1 MLLPAS
7 LLPWNKIYWETAVIE
22 LSLLPQPQ
30 RDGDEVALEGRS
42 MWMKEEVSGAPW
54 PWKSTKLV
62 LVFVIAGCRDACSA
76 PSALKELGY
85 IWKGLSSLQFF
96 PVNKKIGVGSRAGW
110 MVSVLVCS
118 LSPPPQIRKINIGP
132 MKLRAEVSL
141 EITEGV

>member
-85 IWKGLSSLQFF
+85 I
-96 PVNKKIGVGSRAGW
+96 
-110 MVSVLVCS
+110 
-118 LSPPPQIRKINIGP
+118 
-132 MKLRAEVSL
+132 
-141 EITEGV
+141 